1 MDPDENLKRQREL
14 VAIFLDPPEGP
25 FPYTTLV
32 EAADDLAALARSL
45 DQWLSSGGHPPKA
58 WQVKIYS
65 APVIHPTPGE

>member
-1 MDPDENLKRQREL
+1 MFDPDENLRRQREV
-14 VAIFLDPPEGP
+14 VAIFLDPPEGA

-32 EAADDLAALARSL
+32 DAADDLAALVRGM

-65 APVIHPTPGE
+65 PVVHPTPGE